1 MLLCVVGCS
10 CVLVGACI
18 DLAVL
23 AGDGTDGVVGLS
35 ADLHRYMH
43 TKLFMHVC
51 ACMHACMCVFVC
63 VYLYVCM
70 CTCVCVCVCMCVCAY
85 ACTNPRARAHARGHT
100 HTHTDRPWHA
110 RAGPCDAAFSPSPIC
125 STNELKPSRV
135 DANAAVVSWVTWVG
149 CDGCHVF
156 AGHHN

>member
-1 MLLCVVGCS
+1 MLLCVLGCS

-43 TKLFMHVC
+43 KKLFMHVC
-51 ACMHACMCVFVC
+51 ACMHACMHA
-63 VYLYVCM
+63 
-70 CTCVCVCVCMCVCAY
+70 CVCLCVSICMYVCVCMCVCVY
-85 ACTNPRARAHARGHT
+85 VHMCICMYKPPRAGTHT
-100 HTHTDRPWHA
+100 THTDRPWHA

-149 CDGCHVF
+149 CDVF